1 MITVL
6 QVDVKGNAKI
16 KESFLGQ
23 TWVYALSVQ
32 KNKTE
37 CYTIYKKWNEI
48 YDLHNRL
55 AKDYPSSMGYI
66 IPAFPKSHFYESR
79 KIAEERIADLRI
91 YFIELLKCEFCRACL
106 PLKDFLLANE
116 HDETRHDLYCLEK
129 HKERKDAQGR
139 ISVDIGAPVAANE
152 YVLEAD
158 WDPTEFDPM
167 KNLLPAMKQGDK
179 VFVIDKTEA
188 GWWLAAPSGQMDMQP
203 GYIQASC
210 IE

>member
-1 MITVL
+1 
-6 QVDVKGNAKI
+6 
-16 KESFLGQ
+16 
-23 TWVYALSVQ
+23 
-32 KNKTE
+32 
-37 CYTIYKKWNEI
+37 
-48 YDLHNRL
+48 
-55 AKDYPSSMGYI
+55 MGYI

-139 ISVDIGAPVAANE
+139 ISVEIGAPVAANE

-158 WDPTEFDPM
+158 WDPTEFDTM
-167 KNLLPAMKQGDK
+167 KNLLPPMKQGD
-179 VFVIDKTEA
+179 VR
-188 GWWLAAPSGQMDMQP
+188 
-203 GYIQASC
+203 
-210 IE
+210 